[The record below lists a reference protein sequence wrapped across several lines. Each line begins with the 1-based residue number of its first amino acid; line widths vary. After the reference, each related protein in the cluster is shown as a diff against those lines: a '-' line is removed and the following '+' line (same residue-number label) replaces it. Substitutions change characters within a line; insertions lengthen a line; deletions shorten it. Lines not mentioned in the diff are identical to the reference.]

1 MNLGIIIFIT
11 VGFLATIA
19 VVIVFTR
26 KKGNGDLIIALTAEK
41 TRLNT
46 LYEVAEQQRKEAETA
61 KNLAE
66 QKVEEKQNKINE
78 IEKENS
84 RLLAN
89 LKSCEEKLE
98 NQAIEIKTLHENTK
112 NEFKNIANE
121 ILTTNTKIFNENN
134 SNKLSEILKPFS
146 DNLGEFKKKVEETY
160 EKEARDRT
168 SLEQQVKDLLAQ
180 TTKVSEQAN
189 NLTTVLKVD
198 KKQQGN
204 WGEKILETILEKSGL
219 VKNTHYEL
227 QSTNTEGKRPDAIVH
242 LPDNRVIIIDS
253 KVSLINYTYYSEAS
267 ETKDR
272 NKYLNDYKKDVDDQ
286 IKNLNSKNYDKT
298 MSDKSLDFMVMLFP
312 VEAAYLTL
320 IQEFSGL
327 WNEAYEKRILLVS
340 PTNLIA
346 CLKLIESL
354 WRRDGFSK
362 KAQEIVR
369 VGESIYEKFVGFAKD
384 IEDIGKSIDKSKDS
398 YDEAVKKLSSGK
410 GNLIKLT
417 ENLKNLGIKS
427 DKQIPNTLLKNTDD
441 FSEDI

>member
-1 MNLGIIIFIT
+1 MGIIILII

-26 KKGNGDLIIALTAEK
+26 KKGNGDLIIALTEEK
-41 TRLNT
+41 SRLNT
-46 LYEVAEQQRKEAETA
+46 LYEVAEQQRKEAEAA
-61 KNLAE
+61 KNLVE

-89 LKSCEEKLE
+89 LKASEEKLE
-98 NQAIEIKTLHENTK
+98 KQATEFKALHENTK
-112 NEFKNIANE
+112 NEFKNIASE
-121 ILTTNTKIFNENN
+121 ILTENTKTFNENN

-227 QSTNTEGKRPDAIVH
+227 QSTNTEGKRPDAIVY
-242 LPDNRVIIIDS
+242 LPDNRLIIIDS

-267 ETKDR
+267 ETEERK
-272 NKYLNDYKKDVDDQ
+272 NYLKEYKKDVDKQ
-286 IKNLNSKNYDKT
+286 IENLNSKNYDKT
-298 MSDKSLDFMVMLFP
+298 MSDRSLDFMVMLFP

-354 WRRDGFSK
+354 WRRDGISK
-362 KAQEIVR
+362 NAQKIVR
-369 VGESIYEKFVGFAKD
+369 AGELLYEKFVGFAKD
-384 IEDIGKSIDKSKDS
+384 IADVGESIDKSKKS
-398 YDEAVKKLSSGK
+398 YNEAVKKLSSGD
-410 GNLIKLT
+410 GNLIKKM
-417 ENLKNLGIKS
+417 EDLKNMGIKS
-427 DKQIPNTLLKNTDD
+427 DKKIPDNLLNSDD
-441 FSEDI
+441 FS